1 MAGQNGSEA
10 TKRMLTA
17 ALKRLMAQKPLGKIS
32 IREITESCGMNRQ
45 TFYYH
50 FEDIYDQVR
59 WMYQQD
65 ALALLEEQEGVL
77 VWQDSLLRLFHYLE
91 ENRAVCLCTLD
102 SISHEQLRR
111 FCYADIYDFFH
122 HIIDALEKDIG
133 SDEKYKNFLTHF
145 YVTALAGI
153 VEGWLRGRL
162 TESPEELVKLA
173 EVVVRDQY
181 AGARLRLEKEK
192 G

>member
-1 MAGQNGSEA
+1 MRQTTKEA
-10 TKRMLTA
+10 IAQAFESLLEKRSID
-17 ALKRLMAQKPLGKIS
+17 KITVKD
-32 IREITESCGMNRQ
+32 IVTECGVNRQ

-162 TESPEELVKLA
+162 TESPEELVKLV

-181 AGARLRLEKEK
+181 AGARLRMEKEK

>member
-1 MAGQNGSEA
+1 MAEQAGAEA

-32 IREITESCGMNRQ
+32 IREITESCGVNRQ

-50 FEDIYDQVR
+50 FQDIYDQVR
-59 WMYQQD
+59 WMYGQD
-65 ALALLEEQEGVL
+65 ARALLEEQEGVL

-133 SDEKYKNFLTHF
+133 SQEKYKNFLTHF
-145 YVTALAGI
+145 YVTALVGI
-153 VEGWLRGRL
+153 VEGWLRGQL
-162 TESPEELVKLA
+162 TETPEELVKLA
-173 EVVVRDQY
+173 EAVVRDQY
-181 AGARLRLEKEK
+181 AGAKLRMEQKEK
-192 G
+192 